1 MVSQTA
7 WRGIFQEYAV
17 EEFRVIACPIADG
30 FSSWSGNAEIRTR
43 SLILSHAWNRR
54 SLGGSDPNLNRV
66 HPIHYRENCY
76 FSVD

>member
-17 EEFRVIACPIADG
+17 DEFRIIAFTIADG
-30 FSSWSGNAEIRTR
+30 FSSWSGNAEIRTH

-54 SLGGSDPNLNRV
+54 SLGGSDPYLNRV
-66 HPIHYRENCY
+66 HRNHHRENRY